1 MKDIAFLYDTDQR
14 CFDLQCLGSEIQIED
29 SLRTAIALSLFTD
42 AKVDEFELPRG
53 ETNRGFWADALDN
66 HDTGSKLWLLLRSK
80 SNSHIVKKT
89 EEYCKKSLEWLI
101 EDKLVENI
109 EVKAHI
115 NNYELTINITI
126 FYQNK
131 TSNFKFE
138 VS

>member
-1 MKDIAFLYDTDQR
+1 MKDIAFFYDTEQR

-42 AKVDEFELPRG
+42 AKVDEFELPRS

-66 HDTGSKLWLLLRSK
+66 HETGSKLWLLLRSK
-80 SNSHIVKKT
+80 RNSHVIKKT

-109 EVKAHI
+109 EVKAQI
-115 NNYELTINITI
+115 NSHELTINITI

>member
-42 AKVDEFELPRG
+42 AKVDEFELLRS

>member
-1 MKDIAFLYDTDQR
+1 
-14 CFDLQCLGSEIQIED
+14 
-29 SLRTAIALSLFTD
+29 
-42 AKVDEFELPRG
+42 
-53 ETNRGFWADALDN
+53 
-66 HDTGSKLWLLLRSK
+66 LLLRSK